1 MKPILVTLQR
11 CLFLFVFA
19 LTATLALAQQNAKE
33 PRLILKGYDPVA
45 YFTEGRPVQGSAKH
59 QHDWDGGRYHFS
71 SAANRDKFMSDPDR
85 YAPQFGGYCTG
96 SLASTVRNEA
106 HPEGWII
113 SDGRLYVFGEAKWR
127 DVALKDPQWLAM
139 RIPKAAENWKR

>member
-1 MKPILVTLQR
+1 MKSTFATLQR
-11 CLFLFVFA
+11 LIVLFVFT
-19 LTATLALAQQNAKE
+19 LTATLGFAQQNAKE

-45 YFTEGRPVQGSAKH
+45 YFTEARPVQGIAKY

-85 YAPQFGGYCTG
+85 YAPQFNGYCTG
-96 SLASTVRNEA
+96 SMASNVRNEA

-113 SDGRLYVFGEAKWR
+113 SEGRLYVFRQAKFR
-127 DVALKDPQWLAM
+127 EEALKDPQYLAM
-139 RIPKAAENWKR
+139 RIPKAKENWKQ